1 MANLAHCL
9 NSFFWTMKRNL
20 VENSSS
26 EEDEV
31 DHAIFRAKRKK
42 DISSSEDEENDVKHD
57 KFEKVDVDLK
67 NYMYEPVHFVR
78 AHCKAGEKPEVDT
91 QVKFFT

>member
-1 MANLAHCL
+1 
-9 NSFFWTMKRNL
+9 MKRNL

-42 DISSSEDEENDVKHD
+42 DISSSEDEEDDVKHD